1 MPKPEQKGTISMQNF
16 YGKPI
21 KIAQTNEI
29 DTTTGIDLA
38 QNESYRGSLQQI
50 LADNIGDYV
59 VVEFLIGSQN
69 MVTRQGILYSV
80 GVSYIILYDEQN
92 GLYTVCDL
100 YSIKFV
106 TFYPEGTKPP
116 RNNNTSP
123 MTMRR

>member
-1 MPKPEQKGTISMQNF
+1 MQNY

-21 KIAQTNEI
+21 KIAQMGEI
-29 DTTTGIDLA
+29 DAATGIDLT

-59 VVEFLIGSQN
+59 MVEFLIGTQN
-69 MVTRQGILYSV
+69 MTTRQGILYSV

-116 RNNNTSP
+116 RNGSGNM
-123 MTMRR
+123 MTMKR